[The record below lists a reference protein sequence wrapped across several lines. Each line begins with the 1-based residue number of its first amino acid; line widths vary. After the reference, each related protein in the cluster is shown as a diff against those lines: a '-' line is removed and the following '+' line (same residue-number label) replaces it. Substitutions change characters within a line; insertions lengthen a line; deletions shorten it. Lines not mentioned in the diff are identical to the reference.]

1 MGFAKLL
8 LLATLLAAAEARA
21 DCWKPVP
28 EAKSLQF
35 TGSQAGVPFPGEFKS
50 YTALLCLDAKDPSKD
65 RLEVEVD
72 VDSVSTGLP
81 EMDEAM
87 RGADFFDTAHFPKAK
102 FESDSLKPAGAEQY
116 QVSGRLTVRDVTR
129 SVSVP
134 FSWAPAA
141 DGKHARL
148 TARLT
153 LHRLDYH
160 VGQGQWAD
168 TEWVGNPVDLA
179 FSLTFVPA
187 DR

>member
-1 MGFAKLL
+1 MRYAKLL
-8 LLATLLAAAEARA
+8 LLVSLLAAAGARA

-50 YTALLCLDAKDPSKD
+50 YTALLCLDPKDPSKD
-65 RLEVEVD
+65 RLEVQVD
-72 VDSVSTGLP
+72 MDSVSTGLP

-87 RGADFFDTAHFPKAK
+87 RGEDFFDAARYPKAK
-102 FESDSLKPAGAEQY
+102 FESDAIKPAGAGQY

-134 FSWAPAA
+134 FTWTPAA
-141 DGKHARL
+141 DGKLARL
-148 TARLT
+148 SARFT
-153 LHRLDYH
+153 LLRLDYH

-168 TEWVGNPVDLA
+168 TQWVGDPVDLA
-179 FSLTFVPA
+179 FSVNFVPA